1 MGHYMDIG
9 FDVVLNE
16 LGKEIVSR
24 LYETRSWMETVMSFP
39 KIHPSVFAG
48 ITDKCDVVPFSPHSS
63 LKEGVPSS
71 EFDQNSGR
79 WKVQCMFKW
88 RHSVDDVISNFL
100 QYVIEEPST
109 ITIEHDLYE
118 KPVIKNLTPIK
129 LEKE

>member
-1 MGHYMDIG
+1 MGHYMDVG

-63 LKEGVPSS
+63 LKAGVPGS
-71 EFDQNSGR
+71 EFDQKSGR

-88 RHSVDDVISNFL
+88 KYPVQDVIANFL
-100 QYVIEEPST
+100 QYVIEGPST
-109 ITIEHDLYE
+109 ITIDHDLYD
-118 KPVIKNLTPIK
+118 KTVVKNLTPIK
-129 LEKE
+129 IKEE